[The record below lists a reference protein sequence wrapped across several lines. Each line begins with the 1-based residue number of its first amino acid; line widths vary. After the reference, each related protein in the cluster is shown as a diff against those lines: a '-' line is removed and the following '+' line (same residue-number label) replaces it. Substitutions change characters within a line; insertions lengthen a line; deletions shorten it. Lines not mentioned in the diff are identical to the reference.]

1 MQPGR
6 AAVELSVHPLIAL
19 IHKENLGDPHPVL
32 AGGEEY
38 VSHRFA
44 SEAEQTLRTELA
56 RAGLAD
62 RGRLAD
68 FTGML
73 SIIQTAR
80 TEFYGWVTS
89 GTDTCAL
96 LVAANGR
103 NAFAMSR
110 HGDRVRFRRIGADRL
125 AEALVDQLPD
135 VPPGRGESISV
146 REAEVTEAG
155 PRPVLRRA
163 SGPARSAQARRLD
176 TLLRTPRH
184 SAAKLYAARRDDNG
198 NRIRSREWL
207 TLLDLAD
214 GRWAVYT
221 TTSRSE
227 QTVNAVAATP
237 TLVTTRLTELLRS
250 AR

>member
-1 MQPGR
+1 MQSER
-6 AAVELSVHPLIAL
+6 SAVELAVHPLIAL

-38 VSHRFA
+38 VSHRFVD
-44 SEAEQTLRTELA
+44 EAEQTLRTELA
-56 RAGLAD
+56 QAGLAD

-89 GTDTCAL
+89 DTDTYAL
-96 LVAANGR
+96 VVAANGR

-110 HGDRVRFRRIGADRL
+110 HGDRVRFRRVGADRL
-125 AEALVDQLPD
+125 VEALVDQLPD
-135 VPPGRGESISV
+135 VPPGRGEPISV
-146 REAEVTEAG
+146 REAEVTSSD
-155 PRPVLRRA
+155 PRPILRRA
-163 SGPARSAQARRLD
+163 SGPPRSEQARRLD
-176 TLLRTPRH
+176 ALLRTPRR

-198 NRIRSREWL
+198 NRIRSSEWL

-214 GRWAVYT
+214 GRWAVYPT
-221 TTSRSE
+221 TGRSE
-227 QTVNAVAATP
+227 RAVNAVAATP
-237 TLVTTRLTELLRS
+237 TLVATRLTELLR
-250 AR
+250 

>member
-1 MQPGR
+1 VQPGR
-6 AAVELSVHPLIAL
+6 ATVELSVHPLIAL

-56 RAGLAD
+56 QAGLAD
-62 RGRLAD
+62 RGQLAD

-89 GTDTCAL
+89 DTDTYAL

-103 NAFAMSR
+103 NAFALSR

-135 VPPGRGESISV
+135 GPPGRGESISV

-163 SGPARSAQARRLD
+163 SGPTRSAQARQLD
-176 TLLRTPRH
+176 ALLRTPRH
-184 SAAKLYAARRDDNG
+184 GAAKLYAARRDDNG

-207 TLLDLAD
+207 TLLDLAN

-221 TTSRSE
+221 TTGRSE
-227 QTVNAVAATP
+227 QAVNAVAATP
-237 TLVTTRLTELLRS
+237 TLVATRLTELLRS